1 MERQYSNAIFTNFQQ
16 ELRGNENND
25 ETKFVK
31 LRYVVKAQHV
41 RVRPTSFYKHK
52 CMRIELYGCSANG
65 EWVINFEVIYFS
77 KHKNSSKSNVLANPL
92 EILVSWKADSSF
104 VNLED

>member
-1 MERQYSNAIFTNFQQ
+1 MQYSNAIFTNFQQ

-31 LRYVVKAQHV
+31 LRYVIKAQHV
-41 RVRPTSFYKHK
+41 RVRPTFFYKHK

-65 EWVINFEVIYFS
+65 EWVIILKLFTFQNT
-77 KHKNSSKSNVLANPL
+77 HK
-92 EILVSWKADSSF
+92 F
-104 VNLED
+104 R

>member
-31 LRYVVKAQHV
+31 LRYVIKAQHV
-41 RVRPTSFYKHK
+41 RVRPTFFYKHK
-52 CMRIELYGCSANG
+52 ADEWYLPRIRIIDRILN
-65 EWVINFEVIYFS
+65 IFPLRIPT
-77 KHKNSSKSNVLANPL
+77 LNPISTSL
-92 EILVSWKADSSF
+92 R
-104 VNLED
+104 